1 MPRDE
6 LKCFLRQGKIARI
19 DVSKILDGNACVRGQ
34 SIKVCFFVEDA
45 PLDQDPVSG
54 NADLARVAFR
64 RGQQRSWKHAAQAIQ
79 LDSRPYSARCGW
91 VVARLL
97 KAHTACERGF
107 KTPGRV
113 RQSAETR
120 LRIPAKLPC
129 PPSHG
134 HLTATPRYNGT
145 RIRPRMVY
153 KTRTRNPHMMQPQMV
168 SSFNNRL
175 RNLAFAA
182 ASAVWCVASAASPVQ
197 AQGAPAVAPQPAS
210 PPVIVPQPAAPQA
223 VPGFW
228 DPRRRPDRPD
238 LSRLTVIR
246 FLTETDYPPFN
257 FTGPDGNPAGFN
269 VDLARMICEEI
280 KVACTIQM
288 RRFETLVDAING
300 NRGDAIIASLAV
312 TPQLRAKLDFSDP
325 YYRAPARFVSRRDA
339 VMAEVRPEY
348 LEGKKVGAI
357 AGSSHEAYLKTLFTD
372 AQLVS
377 FPNDEALRLAL
388 RRGEVDFIFGD
399 AISLAFWVNGTDSVD
414 CCAFSGGPFTE
425 SRYFGEGVG
434 IGVKRGNDLLR
445 QALNWAMF
453 RLWEKGRYTDL
464 WLRYFSVSPF

>member
-1 MPRDE
+1 MQPQIVWTHNKR
-6 LKCFLRQGKIARI
+6 LRR
-19 DVSKILDGNACVRGQ
+19 CVRATGALA
-34 SIKVCFFVEDA
+34 VLLLAVLVLATA
-45 PLDQDPVSG
+45 PNLAVAQ
-54 NADLARVAFR
+54 NAAP
-64 RGQQRSWKHAAQAIQ
+64 AAQA
-79 LDSRPYSARCGW
+79 SA
-91 VVARLL
+91 
-97 KAHTACERGF
+97 
-107 KTPGRV
+107 
-113 RQSAETR
+113 S
-120 LRIPAKLPC
+120 
-129 PPSHG
+129 
-134 HLTATPRYNGT
+134 
-145 RIRPRMVY
+145 
-153 KTRTRNPHMMQPQMV
+153 
-168 SSFNNRL
+168 
-175 RNLAFAA
+175 
-182 ASAVWCVASAASPVQ
+182 
-197 AQGAPAVAPQPAS
+197 
-210 PPVIVPQPAAPQA
+210 QA

-269 VDLARMICEEI
+269 VDLARLICEEI
-280 KVACTIQM
+280 KVTCTIQM

-300 NRGDAIIASLAV
+300 NRGDAIIASMAV

-339 VMAEVRPEY
+339 VMAEVRPEL

-357 AGSSHEAYLKTLFTD
+357 AGSAHEAYLKSLFTD
-372 AQLVS
+372 AQIVS

-388 RRGEVDFIFGD
+388 RRSEVDLIFGD
-399 AISLAFWVNGTDSVD
+399 AISLAFWINGTDSAD
-414 CCAFSGGPFTE
+414 CCAFSGGPFVE